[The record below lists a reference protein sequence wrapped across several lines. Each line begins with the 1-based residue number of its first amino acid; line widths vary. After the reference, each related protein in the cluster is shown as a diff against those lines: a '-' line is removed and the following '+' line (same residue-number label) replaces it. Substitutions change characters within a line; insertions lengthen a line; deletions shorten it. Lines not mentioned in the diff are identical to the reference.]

1 MQPSTPRSRR
11 RVATPRALVPAGSAG
26 SREWITGAR
35 PVVGT
40 FAACSLLLLACSW
53 FVVDGGSFGSHADV
67 GTPNPVHLQGSAPAR
82 DVSTRRA
89 GASAAP
95 RSTRAGASAKHG
107 AAVTP
112 ARHLG
117 TGAPPVRRNGPAGSE
132 QGPGRATPQPAQPS
146 ADSTAASSPPPP
158 PVTVPPL
165 PPVPPVPPISLPPI
179 PPVPP
184 LPPVS
189 LPQVPDVPTVT
200 TVIGSP

>member
-11 RVATPRALVPAGSAG
+11 RVATPRALVPAGSVG

-117 TGAPPVRRNGPAGSE
+117 TGAPPVRRNGA
-132 QGPGRATPQPAQPS
+132 PGRATPQPAQPS
-146 ADSTAASSPPPP
+146 ADSTAASAPPP

-165 PPVPPVPPISLPPI
+165 PPVPPVPAISLPPI

-184 LPPVS
+184 LPQVPV
-189 LPQVPDVPTVT
+189 QVPDVPTVT
-200 TVIGSP
+200 SILGSP